1 MIQLR
6 QHQSDL
12 ITNTRQAM
20 SAHKSVLLYMAPGG
34 GKTVVA
40 AYMAKGVQDK
50 GKRAIFACHR
60 DAILNQTAKT
70 FDQFG
75 IDYGFIAAGYPE
87 SDKSVYVASIDTLRK
102 RVTETDMLVVDEAHG
117 SGAKTWNDII
127 QHFRDAGAY
136 IIGLSGSPCRLDGKP
151 LRAAFDCLVMGPQPR
166 WLIENGYLS
175 EYKAY
180 AAKRYDLSGLHTR
193 DGDYLQAELDERFNR
208 PSIIGDAV
216 DTWRRY
222 ADGLRTVAYAF
233 SIKHSHA
240 VVEAFNAAGVPAA
253 HMDGNTHKK
262 EQRRIIE
269 AFANGDIK
277 VLSSVEILTTGFDLS
292 AQVGRDVPIEAVS
305 LLRPTQSLALAVQMM
320 GRGLR
325 YKPYPAVI
333 LDHAGVIATHGLP
346 CQDREWSL
354 DGHAPNKK
362 PAGGVIATCICQEC
376 FAVFRPSY
384 TCPYCSAVRE
394 IDGRKIDIKEGQ
406 LAEIDILVAR
416 QAVVDSQA
424 EEDRKADRRKQG
436 MSKTLDSMADI
447 AASKGYAVGWL
458 MNVCPTKG
466 IRVDWKSANLALSE
480 AKRRM
485 RDGQS

>member
-6 QHQSDL
+6 PHQTDL

-20 SAHKSVLLYMAPGG
+20 SEHKSVLLYMAPGG

-127 QHFRDAGAY
+127 QHYRDAGAY

-151 LRAAFDCLVMGPQPR
+151 LRAAFDCMVMGPQPR

-180 AAKRYDLSGLHTR
+180 AAKRYNLSGLHTR

-216 DTWRRY
+216 DTWRQY

-253 HMDGNTHKK
+253 HMDGNTPKK

-269 AFANGDIK
+269 AFADGEIK

-346 CQDREWSL
+346 CQDREWSI

-384 TCPYCSAVRE
+384 ACPYCSAVRE
-394 IDGRKIDIKEGQ
+394 IDGRKIDIKEGE
-406 LAEIDILVAR
+406 LAEIDILAAR
-416 QAVVDSQA
+416 QSVVDAQA
-424 EEDRKADRRKQG
+424 ESDRKAARIKQG
-436 MSKTLDSMADI
+436 RARTLDDLKAI
-447 AASKGYAVGWL
+447 ATEKGYKMGWVHKMAKL
-458 MNVCPTKG
+458 KG
-466 IRVDWKSANLALSE
+466 IR
-480 AKRRM
+480 
-485 RDGQS
+485 

>member
-1 MIQLR
+1 MNITLR
-6 QHQSDL
+6 PHQTDL

-20 SAHKSVLLYMAPGG
+20 AQHKSVLLYMAPGG

-75 IDYGFIAAGYPE
+75 IDYGYIAAGYPE

-102 RVTETDMLVVDEAHG
+102 RVIDTDMLVIDECHG
-117 SGAKTWNDII
+117 AGARTWDTLIT
-127 QHFRDAGAY
+127 HYRDAGSY

-151 LRAAFDCLVMGPQPR
+151 LRAAFECMVMGPQPR
-166 WLIENGYLS
+166 WLIDNGYLS
-175 EYKAY
+175 EYRAY
-180 AAKRYDLSGLHTR
+180 SAKRYDLSGLHTR
-193 DGDYLQAELDERFNR
+193 DGDYVQAELDERFNR

-216 DTWRRY
+216 DTWRQY
-222 ADGLRTVAYAF
+222 ADGLRTVVYAF
-233 SIKHSHA
+233 SIKHSYA
-240 VVEAFNAAGVPAA
+240 VVEAFNAAGIPAS
-253 HMDGNTHKK
+253 HMDGNTPKK

-269 AFANGDIK
+269 AFADGGIK

-354 DGHAPNKK
+354 DGHVASKK
-362 PAGGVIATCICQEC
+362 AGEGVIATCICQEC

-384 TCPYCSAVRE
+384 ACPFCEAVRE
-394 IDGRKIDIKEGQ
+394 IDGRKIDIKEGELAEVDIMAARQ
-406 LAEIDILVAR
+406 AEIDAQSEI
-416 QAVVDSQA
+416 
-424 EEDRKADRRKQG
+424 ERKAARMKQG
-436 MSKTLDSMADI
+436 RAQTLDDLKAI
-447 AASKGYAVGWL
+447 ALEKGYKMGWVHKMAKL
-458 MNVCPTKG
+458 KG
-466 IRVDWKSANLALSE
+466 IR
-480 AKRRM
+480 
-485 RDGQS
+485 G

>member
-1 MIQLR
+1 MITLR
-6 QHQSDL
+6 PHQTEL
-12 ITNTRQAM
+12 ITKTRQALTTN
-20 SAHKSVLLYMAPGG
+20 KSVLLYAAPGA
-34 GKTVVA
+34 GKTVMA
-40 AYMAKGVQDK
+40 AYMARGVQQK

-87 SDKSVYVASIDTLRK
+87 SDKPVYVASIDTLRK

-117 SGAKTWNDII
+117 SGARTWNDII
-127 QHFRDAGAY
+127 QHYRDSGSY

-151 LRAAFDCLVMGPQPR
+151 LRAAFDCMVMGPQPR
-166 WLIENGYLS
+166 WLIDNRYLS
-175 EYKAY
+175 EYRAY
-180 AAKRYDLSGLHTR
+180 AAKRYDLGGLHTR
-193 DGDYLQAELDERFNR
+193 DGDYVQAELDERFNR

-216 DTWRRY
+216 DTWRQY
-222 ADGLRTVAYAF
+222 ADGLRTVVYAF

-240 VVEAFNAAGVPAA
+240 VVEAFNSAGVPAA
-253 HMDGNTHKK
+253 HMDGNTPKK

-269 AFANGDIK
+269 AFADGEIK

-325 YKPYPAVI
+325 YKPYPAVL

-384 TCPYCSAVRE
+384 ACPYCSAIRE
-394 IDGRKIDIKEGQ
+394 IDGRKIDIKEGD
-406 LAEIDILVAR
+406 LAEIDILAAR
-416 QAVVDSQA
+416 QAVVDAQA
-424 EEDRKADRRKQG
+424 ESDRKAARIKQG
-436 MSKTLDSMADI
+436 RAKTIEDLKAI
-447 AASKGYAVGWL
+447 ATEKGYKMGWVWRMANL
-458 MNVCPTKG
+458 KG
-466 IRVDWKSANLALSE
+466 IKA
-480 AKRRM
+480 
-485 RDGQS
+485 

>member
-1 MIQLR
+1 MSIILR
-6 QHQSDL
+6 PHQNEL
-12 ITNTRQAM
+12 VTKTRYAL
-20 SAHKSVLLYMAPGG
+20 SLHKSVLLYAAPGA
-34 GKTVVA
+34 GKTVMA
-40 AYMAKGVQDK
+40 AYMARGVQDK

-75 IDYGFIAAGYPE
+75 IDYGYIAAGYPE

-102 RVTETDMLVVDEAHG
+102 RVTETDILVVDEAHG
-117 SGAKTWNDII
+117 AGARTWDETI
-127 QHFRDAGAY
+127 QRYRDSGAY

-151 LRAAFDCLVMGPQPR
+151 LRSAFECMVMGPQPR
-166 WLIENGYLS
+166 WLIDNGYLS
-175 EYKAY
+175 EYRAY

-193 DGDYLQAELDERFNR
+193 DGDYVQAELDERFNR

-216 DTWRRY
+216 DTWVKF
-222 ADGLRTVAYAF
+222 ASGLRTVVYAF

-240 VVEAFNAAGVPAA
+240 VVEAFNAAGIPAA
-253 HMDGNTHKK
+253 HMDGNTPKK

-269 AFANGDIK
+269 AFADGGIK

-354 DGHAPNKK
+354 DGHVASKK
-362 PAGGVIATCICQEC
+362 AGYGVTATCICQEC

-384 TCPYCSAVRE
+384 QCPFCNAVRE
-394 IDGRKIDIKEGQ
+394 IDGRKIDIKEGELAEVDIMAARQ
-406 LAEIDILVAR
+406 AEIDVQTEI
-416 QAVVDSQA
+416 
-424 EEDRKADRRKQG
+424 ERKAARRKQG
-436 MSKTLDSMADI
+436 MAQTLESMADI

-458 MNVCPTKG
+458 MKVCPTKK
-466 IRVDWKSANLALSE
+466 IKVDWRSANMALSE

-485 RDGQS
+485 ENG

>member
-6 QHQSDL
+6 PHQTEL

-20 SAHKSVLLYMAPGG
+20 SEHKSVLLYMAPGG

-50 GKRAIFACHR
+50 GRRAIFACHR

-127 QHFRDAGAY
+127 QHYRDAGAY

-151 LRAAFDCLVMGPQPR
+151 LRAAFDCMVMGPQPR

-216 DTWRRY
+216 DTWRQY
-222 ADGLRTVAYAF
+222 AYGLRTVAYAF

-253 HMDGNTHKK
+253 HMDGNTPKK

-269 AFANGDIK
+269 AFADGDIK

-292 AQVGRDVPIEAVS
+292 AQVGREVPIEAVS

-333 LDHAGVIATHGLP
+333 LDHAGVISTHGLP
-346 CQDREWSL
+346 CQHREWSL

-362 PAGGVIATCICQEC
+362 PAGGIIATCICQEC

-384 TCPYCSAVRE
+384 ACPYCSAVRE
-394 IDGRKIDIKEGQ
+394 IDGRKIDIKEGE
-406 LAEIDILVAR
+406 LAEIDILAAR
-416 QAVVDSQA
+416 QAVVDEKA
-424 EEDRKADRRKQG
+424 EADRKADRRKQG

-458 MNVCPTKG
+458 MKVCPTKK
-466 IRVDWKSANLALSE
+466 IKVDWASANLALSE

-485 RDGQS
+485 SDG

>member
-1 MIQLR
+1 MSIILR
-6 QHQSDL
+6 PHQNEL
-12 ITNTRQAM
+12 VTKTRYAL
-20 SAHKSVLLYMAPGG
+20 SLHKSVLLYAAPGA
-34 GKTVVA
+34 GKTVMA
-40 AYMAKGVQDK
+40 AYMARGVQEK

-75 IDYGFIAAGYPE
+75 IDFGFIAAGYPE

-102 RVTETDMLVVDEAHG
+102 RVTETDMLVIDEAHG

-127 QHFRDAGAY
+127 QQYRDAGAY
-136 IIGLSGSPCRLDGKP
+136 VIGLSGSPCRLDGKP
-151 LRAAFDCLVMGPQPR
+151 LRSAFECMVMGPQPK
-166 WLIENGYLS
+166 WLIDNGYLS

-180 AAKRYDLSGLHTR
+180 AAKRYDLNGLHTR
-193 DGDYLQAELDERFNR
+193 DGDYVQAELDERFNR

-216 DTWRRY
+216 DTWIEFAR
-222 ADGLRTVAYAF
+222 GLRTVVYAF

-240 VVEAFNAAGVPAA
+240 VVDAFNSAGVPAT
-253 HMDGNTHKK
+253 HMDGNTPKK
-262 EQRRIIE
+262 EQRKIIE
-269 AFANGDIK
+269 AFADGRIK

-354 DGHAPNKK
+354 DGHASTKK
-362 PAGGVIATCICQEC
+362 IAEGVIATCICEEC

-384 TCPYCSAVRE
+384 ACPFCEAVRE

-406 LAEIDILVAR
+406 LAEVDIIAAR
-416 QAVVDSQA
+416 QAALDAQA
-424 EEDRKADRRKQG
+424 EAERKAARMKQG
-436 MSKTLDSMADI
+436 RAQTIEDLKAI
-447 AASKGYAVGWL
+447 ATEKGYKMGWVWRMAKL
-458 MNVCPTKG
+458 KG
-466 IRVDWKSANLALSE
+466 IR
-480 AKRRM
+480 
-485 RDGQS
+485 G

>member
-1 MIQLR
+1 
-6 QHQSDL
+6 
-12 ITNTRQAM
+12 
-20 SAHKSVLLYMAPGG
+20 MAPGG

-75 IDYGFIAAGYPE
+75 IDYGYIAAGYPE

-127 QHFRDAGAY
+127 QHYRDAGAY
-136 IIGLSGSPCRLDGKP
+136 VIGLSGSPCRLDGKP
-151 LRAAFDCLVMGPQPR
+151 LRSAFECMVMGPQPR
-166 WLIENGYLS
+166 WLIDNKYLS

-180 AAKRYDLSGLHTR
+180 AAKRYDLSGLLTR

-216 DTWRRY
+216 DTWRQY
-222 ADGLRTVAYAF
+222 ADGLRTVSYAF

-240 VVEAFNAAGVPAA
+240 VVEGFNSAGVPAA
-253 HMDGNTHKK
+253 HMDGNTPKK

-269 AFANGDIK
+269 DFADGKIK

-362 PAGGVIATCICQEC
+362 AAGGVIATCICQEC

-384 TCPYCSAVRE
+384 ACPYCSAIRE
-394 IDGRKIDIKEGQ
+394 IDGRKIDIKEGE
-406 LAEIDILVAR
+406 LAEIDILAAR
-416 QAVVDSQA
+416 QAVIDAQA
-424 EEDRKADRRKQG
+424 EADRKADRRKQG
-436 MSKTLDSMADI
+436 MSCTLEEMADI

-458 MNVCPTKG
+458 MKVCPTKK
-466 IRVDWKSANLALSE
+466 IKVDWRSANMALSE

-485 RDGQS
+485 DDGN

>member
-1 MIQLR
+1 MTITLR
-6 QHQSDL
+6 PHQTTL

-20 SAHKSVLLYMAPGG
+20 SEHKSVLLYMAPGG

-127 QHFRDAGAY
+127 QHYRDLGSY

-151 LRAAFDCLVMGPQPR
+151 LRAAFECMVMGPQPR

-175 EYKAY
+175 EYRAY
-180 AAKRYDLSGLHTR
+180 AAKRYDLTGLHTR
-193 DGDYLQAELDERFNR
+193 DGDYVQAELDERFNR

-216 DTWRRY
+216 DTWLKF
-222 ADGLRTVAYAF
+222 ANGLRTVVYAF
-233 SIKHSHA
+233 SIKHSNA
-240 VVEAFNAAGVPAA
+240 VVEAFNDAGVPAA
-253 HMDGNTHKK
+253 HMDGNTPKK

-269 AFANGDIK
+269 AFANGEIK
-277 VLSSVEILTTGFDLS
+277 ILSSVEILTTGFDLS

-325 YKPYPAVI
+325 YKPYPAVL

-354 DGHAPNKK
+354 DGHAANKK
-362 PAGGVIATCICQEC
+362 TAGGVIATCICQEC

-384 TCPYCSAVRE
+384 ACPFCEAVRE
-394 IDGRKIDIKEGQ
+394 IDGRKIDIKEGE
-406 LAEIDILVAR
+406 LAEVDILAAR
-416 QAVVDSQA
+416 QAEADAISEAERKSQ
-424 EEDRKADRRKQG
+424 RRKQG
-436 MSKTLDSMADI
+436 MAKTLDELKSI
-447 AASKGYAVGWL
+447 ATEKGYKMGWVYRMAKL
-458 MNVCPTKG
+458 KG
-466 IRVDWKSANLALSE
+466 IR
-480 AKRRM
+480 
-485 RDGQS
+485 G

>member
-6 QHQSDL
+6 PHQADL
-12 ITNTRQAM
+12 ITNTRKAM
-20 SAHKSVLLYMAPGG
+20 SEHKSVLLYMAPGG

-87 SDKSVYVASIDTLRK
+87 SYKSVYVASIDTLHK
-102 RVTETDMLVVDEAHG
+102 RLTETDMLVVDEAHG

-127 QHFRDAGAY
+127 QHYRDAGAY

-151 LRAAFDCLVMGPQPR
+151 LRAAFDCMVMGPQPR

-216 DTWRRY
+216 DTWRQY
-222 ADGLRTVAYAF
+222 ADGLRTVAYCF

-240 VVEAFNAAGVPAA
+240 VVEAFNAASVPAA
-253 HMDGNTHKK
+253 HMDGNTPKK

-269 AFANGDIK
+269 AFADGEIK

-384 TCPYCSAVRE
+384 ACPYCSAVRE
-394 IDGRKIDIKEGQ
+394 IDGRKIDIKEGE
-406 LAEIDILVAR
+406 LAEINILAAR
-416 QAVVDSQA
+416 QAVVDAQA
-424 EEDRKADRRKQG
+424 EAARKAARIKQG
-436 MSKTLDSMADI
+436 RAKTIEDLKAI
-447 AASKGYAVGWL
+447 ANEKGYKMGWVWRMAKL
-458 MNVCPTKG
+458 KG
-466 IRVDWKSANLALSE
+466 IKA
-480 AKRRM
+480 
-485 RDGQS
+485 

>member
-1 MIQLR
+1 
-6 QHQSDL
+6 
-12 ITNTRQAM
+12 M
-20 SAHKSVLLYMAPGG
+20 SEHKSVLLYMAPGG

-75 IDYGFIAAGYPE
+75 IDYGFIASGYPE

-127 QHFRDAGAY
+127 QHYRDAGAY

-151 LRAAFDCLVMGPQPR
+151 LRAAFDCMVMGPQPR
-166 WLIENGYLS
+166 WLIDNKYLS

-180 AAKRYDLSGLHTR
+180 AAKRYDLSVLHTR

-216 DTWRRY
+216 DTWRQY
-222 ADGLRTVAYAF
+222 ANGLRTVAYAF

-240 VVEAFNAAGVPAA
+240 VVEAFNAAGVLAA
-253 HMDGNTHKK
+253 HMDGNTPKK

-269 AFANGDIK
+269 SFADGEIK

-384 TCPYCSAVRE
+384 ACPYCSAIRE
-394 IDGRKIDIKEGQ
+394 IDGRKIDIKEGE
-406 LAEIDILVAR
+406 LAEVDILAAR
-416 QAVVDSQA
+416 QAVVDAQA
-424 EEDRKADRRKQG
+424 EADRKADRRKQG
-436 MSKTLDSMADI
+436 MSRTLDEMADI

-458 MNVCPTKG
+458 MKVCPNKG
-466 IRVDWKSANLALSE
+466 IRVDWKSANMALSE

-485 RDGQS
+485 RDGEKV

>member
-1 MIQLR
+1 MITLR
-6 QHQSDL
+6 PHQTEL
-12 ITNTRQAM
+12 ITKTRQALTTN
-20 SAHKSVLLYMAPGG
+20 KSVLLYAAPGA
-34 GKTVVA
+34 GKTVMA
-40 AYMAKGVQDK
+40 AYMARGVQQK

-87 SDKSVYVASIDTLRK
+87 SDKPVYVASIDTLRK

-117 SGAKTWNDII
+117 SGARTWNDII
-127 QHFRDAGAY
+127 QHYRDSGSY

-151 LRAAFDCLVMGPQPR
+151 LRAAFDCMVMGPQPR
-166 WLIENGYLS
+166 WLIDNRYLS
-175 EYKAY
+175 EYRAY
-180 AAKRYDLSGLHTR
+180 AAKRYDLGGLHTR
-193 DGDYLQAELDERFNR
+193 DGDYVQAELDERFNR

-216 DTWRRY
+216 DTWRQY
-222 ADGLRTVAYAF
+222 ADGLRTVVYAF

-240 VVEAFNAAGVPAA
+240 VVEAFNSAGVPAE
-253 HMDGNTHKK
+253 HMDGNTPKK

-269 AFANGDIK
+269 AFANGEIK
-277 VLSSVEILTTGFDLS
+277 ILSSVEILTTGFDLS

-325 YKPYPAVI
+325 YKPYPAAI

-362 PAGGVIATCICQEC
+362 AAGGVIATCICSEC
-376 FAVFRPSY
+376 FSVFRPSY
-384 TCPYCSAVRE
+384 QCPFCEAVRE
-394 IDGRKIDIKEGQ
+394 IDGRKIDIKEGE
-406 LAEIDILVAR
+406 LAEVDIMAAR
-416 QAVVDSQA
+416 QTEIDAQA
-424 EEDRKADRRKQG
+424 EIERKAARMKQG
-436 MSKTLDSMADI
+436 RAQTIEDLKAI
-447 AASKGYAVGWL
+447 ASEKGYKMGWVWRMAKL
-458 MNVCPTKG
+458 KG
-466 IRVDWKSANLALSE
+466 IK
-480 AKRRM
+480 
-485 RDGQS
+485 G

>member
-1 MIQLR
+1 MITLR
-6 QHQSDL
+6 PHQTEL
-12 ITNTRQAM
+12 ITKTRQALTTN
-20 SAHKSVLLYMAPGG
+20 KSVLLYAAPGA
-34 GKTVVA
+34 GKTVMA
-40 AYMAKGVQDK
+40 AYMARGVQQK

-75 IDYGFIAAGYPE
+75 IDYGYIAAGYPE

-127 QHFRDAGAY
+127 QYYRDSGSY

-151 LRAAFDCLVMGPQPR
+151 LRAAFDCMVMGPQPR
-166 WLIENGYLS
+166 WLIDNRYLS
-175 EYKAY
+175 EYRAY
-180 AAKRYDLSGLHTR
+180 AAKRYDLGGLHTR
-193 DGDYLQAELDERFNR
+193 DGDYVQAELDERFNR

-216 DTWRRY
+216 ETWRQY
-222 ADGLRTVAYAF
+222 AGGLRTVVYAF

-253 HMDGNTHKK
+253 HMDGNTPKK

-269 AFANGDIK
+269 AFANGEIK

-362 PAGGVIATCICQEC
+362 PAGGVIATCICSEC

-384 TCPYCSAVRE
+384 ACPFCETIRE
-394 IDGRKIDIKEGQ
+394 IDGRKIDVKEGE
-406 LAEIDILVAR
+406 LAEVDILAAR
-416 QAVVDSQA
+416 QAEADAISEAERKSQ
-424 EEDRKADRRKQG
+424 RRKQG
-436 MSKTLDSMADI
+436 MAKTLDELKAI
-447 AASKGYAVGWL
+447 ATEKGYKMGWVYRMAKL
-458 MNVCPTKG
+458 KG
-466 IRVDWKSANLALSE
+466 IRS
-480 AKRRM
+480 
-485 RDGQS
+485 